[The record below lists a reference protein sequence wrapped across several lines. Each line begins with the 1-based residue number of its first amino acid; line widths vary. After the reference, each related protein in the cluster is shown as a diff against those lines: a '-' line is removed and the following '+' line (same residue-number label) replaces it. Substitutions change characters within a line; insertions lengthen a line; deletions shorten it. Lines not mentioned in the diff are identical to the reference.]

1 MEFSQD
7 CGTGSSWYA
16 LWRLG
21 IPYIRASWPLRRSI
35 INPNPNITPSFTSVH
50 SDCYLPFIVCW
61 SVCVRNSFMHI
72 VSSLFLWWK
81 RIIFIH
87 SGSSLPFIDC
97 LSLCVR
103 NSLVHNCDVPCSCD
117 GKESCQV
124 WGNASLLLRL
134 ESISLLGAYS
144 YPTHSN
150 IGNNAPSTSHYT
162 LEI

>member
-1 MEFSQD
+1 
-7 CGTGSSWYA
+7 
-16 LWRLG
+16 
-21 IPYIRASWPLRRSI
+21 
-35 INPNPNITPSFTSVH
+35 
-50 SDCYLPFIVCW
+50 
-61 SVCVRNSFMHI
+61 
-72 VSSLFLWWK
+72 
-81 RIIFIH
+81 
-87 SGSSLPFIDC
+87 